1 MDDVGHA
8 HSAAVSQN
16 RTQGF
21 DHTQKNDGYH
31 RNQEDDDRNLGLL
44 AERRGVDHFF
54 FLVPTQYKGA
64 IGNTPLELG
73 VICKFLA
80 SLHHNK
86 AGSQRAK
93 KGSRNDN
100 HQDGNHIYA
109 ARLLQNPTSAAVAA
123 ASGVPQTAFWL
134 ETTEAAIGRSGRT
147 PFSMAISL
155 MMGSRL
161 HRMWPVPQQKQTAS

>member
-1 MDDVGHA
+1 MVHHKTNYRSGAEHEDLDDVGHA

-31 RNQEDDDRNLGLL
+31 RNQEGDDRNLGLL

-109 ARLLQNPTSAAVAA
+109 ARLLRKILPA
-123 ASGVPQTAFWL
+123 
-134 ETTEAAIGRSGRT
+134 RR
-147 PFSMAISL
+147 
-155 MMGSRL
+155 
-161 HRMWPVPQQKQTAS
+161 

>member
-1 MDDVGHA
+1 MTAANNTGLKNGHLKNSIGLFVHHKTNYRSGAEHEDLDDVGHA

-31 RNQEDDDRNLGLL
+31 RNQEGDDRNLGLL

-86 AGSQRAK
+86 PEAREPRRVAGMTTIRTVIISTSIDVQLRT
-93 KGSRNDN
+93 SEHRSM
-100 HQDGNHIYA
+100 YSYV
-109 ARLLQNPTSAAVAA
+109 RLSIIRC
-123 ASGVPQTAFWL
+123 TA
-134 ETTEAAIGRSGRT
+134 TY
-147 PFSMAISL
+147 
-155 MMGSRL
+155 
-161 HRMWPVPQQKQTAS
+161 V